1 MSTYRQLWQDR
12 WADHAVE
19 LRRLVSVADGL
30 VESQG
35 RLMDWYDELIEQLAA
50 AGRHLRDGGDV
61 TVGLG
66 MLGEIAKQLQV
77 EAGEDG
83 QTQADLETADHLGTE
98 LTKLERQAGAWGE
111 GYDHF

>member
-19 LRRLVSVADGL
+19 LRRMVGVADGL

-35 RLMDWYDELIEQLAA
+35 RLMDWYDELLEQLAA
-50 AGRHLRDGGDV
+50 ARQHLQADDLTGGL
-61 TVGLG
+61 TL
-66 MLGEIAKQLQV
+66 LGEIAKQLQV

-83 QTQADLETADHLGTE
+83 QTQSDLETADYLGTE